1 MSVLNTRAARRDLII
16 QIIRNSAVASQSD
29 LVELL
34 AERGI
39 DVTQATVSRD
49 LDELGA
55 VKTVAA
61 DGRLL
66 YAVPAEGGEDRLQAD
81 DLEDINARLIR
92 VAEDTMVSIAHSGNL
107 VVLRTPPGAANHL
120 ASTFV
125 IATVCGAAPC
135 AVAESLRK
143 VIAVPISCKRG
154 IGRSLVGVHA
164 VGEERCHE
172 CSVSAV
178 VCRQE

>member
-16 QIIRNSAVASQSD
+16 QLIRSSAVASQSD

-34 AERGI
+34 RDRGI
-39 DVTQATVSRD
+39 EVTQATVSRD

-55 VKTVAA
+55 VKTLAS

-81 DLEDINARLIR
+81 ELEDLNARLIR

-107 VVLRTPPGAANHL
+107 VVLRTPPGAAQYL
-120 ASTFV
+120 ASAFDHSHLQDV
-125 IATVCGAAPC
+125 IGTIAGDDTIMLVVAEHSTGAA
-135 AVAESLRK
+135 VADRLQQLIKNR
-143 VIAVPISCKRG
+143 R
-154 IGRSLVGVHA
+154 
-164 VGEERCHE
+164 
-172 CSVSAV
+172 
-178 VCRQE
+178 